1 MAVTRNMCLLGLI
14 SYFHFRQRSTTCT
27 QRRCSVPASLV
38 FGVCGLPEWNPESA
52 WDYSDSERRRISR
65 SKSCTRGT
73 AMSTFRRE
81 ELRIASGGSRG
92 GLHELE
98 AKGTSRQSSST
109 APSPL
114 RLAETL

>member
-1 MAVTRNMCLLGLI
+1 MEATRNMRLLGLF

-38 FGVCGLPEWNPESA
+38 FGVCGLREWNPERA

-65 SKSCTRGT
+65 SKSCTRGA

-81 ELRIASGGSRG
+81 ELRIGNWESRW
-92 GLHELE
+92 GLHGLE
-98 AKGTSRQSSST
+98 VKRTSRQSIST

-114 RLAETL
+114 RPAEM

>member
-1 MAVTRNMCLLGLI
+1 MAVTRNMRLLGLI
-14 SYFHFRQRSTTCT
+14 SYFHFQQRSTTCM

-38 FGVCGLPEWNPESA
+38 FGVCGLQEWNPESA

-81 ELRIASGGSRG
+81 ELRIANWQSHSGPH
-92 GLHELE
+92 GLEV
-98 AKGTSRQSSST
+98 KRTSRQSLSI

-114 RLAETL
+114 RPAETW